1 MLGITPTSGTG
12 DLWITVAVLVLLVV
26 LWRMRRRR

>member
-1 MLGITPTSGTG
+1 MLGVTPTSGTS

-26 LWRMRRRR
+26 LCGG